1 MNQGLSNQVR
11 AVAKAKYVEPALR
24 SGKKEFSIH
33 VREIREDLATQG
45 FPISHVPQ
53 ICSALRTS
61 RFLRENSLEIESIE
75 GPPSKTSPTVVFHY
89 RVANPRPES
98 SARTTF
104 SGAIQTEESGET
116 PDQWAL
122 RVTDKI
128 RGLLKNEIAEMGG
141 ADGFIR
147 WVRSDDEDEA
157 A

>member
-1 MNQGLSNQVR
+1 
-11 AVAKAKYVEPALR
+11 
-24 SGKKEFSIH
+24 
-33 VREIREDLATQG
+33 
-45 FPISHVPQ
+45 
-53 ICSALRTS
+53 
-61 RFLRENSLEIESIE
+61 
-75 GPPSKTSPTVVFHY
+75 VVFHY
-89 RVANPRPES
+89 RVADPRPES

-141 ADGFIR
+141 AKEFIR